1 MNMQGKVVM
10 VTGAARGI
18 GQRCATELASRGA
31 LVFAT
36 DLNAEGAQRTAA
48 EIERAGGKAFGRGHD
63 VTAESEWNDAIA
75 FIKANAGRLDALVNN
90 AGVMVTKPFKQTSL
104 EEFRRQQVINVESV
118 WLGCQAAHDLLV
130 NTASEYGGASIVN
143 LSSTLGLKGG
153 PMHTAYC
160 ASKGAVRLLSKALA
174 VELGKRQVRVN
185 SVHPGLVDTDLG
197 MGAMK
202 DLLANGG
209 VAAESLEA
217 VLTSLAARIP
227 LGRYAQTDDV
237 ARLIAFLC
245 SDDSRFM
252 SGGEFV
258 VDGGGMAA

>member
-1 MNMQGKVVM
+1 MNMQGKVIM

-18 GQRCATELASRGA
+18 GQRSAIELASRGA
-31 LVFAT
+31 IVFAT
-36 DLNAEGAQRTAA
+36 DLNAEGAHHTAL
-48 EIERAGGKAFGRGHD
+48 EIERNGGEAFGRGHD
-63 VTAESEWNDAIA
+63 VTSEQDWIDVVA
-75 FIKANAGRLDALVNN
+75 FIRSKAGRLDALVNN
-90 AGVMVTKPFKQTSL
+90 AGVMVTKPFKQTSF
-104 EEFRRQQVINVESV
+104 EEFRRQQAINVDSV

-130 NTASEYGGASIVN
+130 ATAAKEGAASIVN

-174 VELGKRQVRVN
+174 VELGKHQVRVN
-185 SVHPGLVDTDLG
+185 SVHPGLVETDLG
-197 MGAMK
+197 MGAMR

-209 VAAESLEA
+209 VTADSLEA
-217 VLTSLAARIP
+217 LLKSSTARTP
-227 LGRYAQTDDV
+227 LGRYAQTEDV

-245 SDDSRFM
+245 CDESRFM